1 MRPSPASSGSQ
12 AGDACTRSG
21 VRGLAFISED
31 DRHRPVSVLALGPKT
46 ARLQQYGFRDVGAVL
61 DDALAD
67 FPRMRAL
74 PALGHRSLAHLRERI
89 GALITSADEAG
100 RVDWSAWERICGLS
114 GEDDG
119 PLPEFS
125 ESDRAV
131 GIERLHL
138 GVRAERI
145 RAGGLTTLGCLADD
159 HAAGFVRLTR
169 APRLGEGAAALVRRR
184 LRSLSAFRDDRGDVD
199 WEAFGALC
207 RGETDPAAPQM
218 ADRTGEGGVPRTPP
232 ASAIEASGVVARPA
246 GAAGAPDGREPTTV
260 HSTAGILA
268 PDQRDLSMTCLA
280 LGRKTDRLAAGGL
293 GTLGDLAD
301 DAEAGWIRLGKICG
315 VGRSAIQLV
324 EERLGIAVSCADPQG
339 VVDWRAF
346 RLLSGLQAPDV
357 EPPPLPEASRQRL
370 VRRLHLGVRA
380 RRLAEAGIL
389 TVGDLLEDEA
399 RGFAQ
404 VDAAPWLG
412 GKAVDLMRR
421 RLRMLRLCRT
431 DDGEVDWDLFD
442 ALCTGRV
449 VTPPALPEGEPAPAP
464 QPLRPFS
471 EAARSRPV
479 ETLRLGP
486 KAKYLRQAG
495 LRTVGRLLR
504 PDVQMGLSR
513 LPGIGRNTA
522 DVVRSRLADLAA
534 SLDENGD
541 PDWDGVA
548 ASWGFPLAPD
558 RPLETG
564 LAFVEAIPETIGR
577 WTEAHEEE
585 ADRLIL
591 RLRLGRE
598 RQARATLEELG
609 QRIGVTR
616 ERIRQRQRKLLG
628 GLGAALLDD
637 DQSLSPVQFSDDFRR
652 WWRTAAEVLSTS
664 TTLVWP
670 AFVSALERAWG
681 VPAARLADVLP
692 YALAVLTD
700 EGQVVAPRHPLP
712 QRLLEPLP
720 PGLLRRPL
728 RSFPVGRAC
737 RDLEAA
743 NIASFGGLLLAAIE
757 NRLPQG
763 RSGEVAA
770 RLLAG
775 VATSLSE
782 SEETD
787 PVRLAAALSLPLLP
801 EDLTPD
807 PVAFLSAFN
816 PAVQA
821 AVHRGQM
828 PGRAPE
834 IWTLRTSR
842 PADGRPTLEQT
853 ATMLGTGGPS
863 IKREESVMLSLLNA
877 QLVHGDQSRAG
888 VIWRPD
894 FLARTGE
901 AVAEWQASGGEFE
914 AFVQRLATRW
924 EMDAGRLRQMVPGLW
939 AVLSL
944 YPAGRRRRME
954 RPLMERK
961 TPTAVDHPEVQGLI
975 VLRGFRRVH

>member
-1 MRPSPASSGSQ
+1 MQRL
-12 AGDACTRSG
+12 T
-21 VRGLAFISED
+21 FISED
-31 DRHRPVSVLALGPKT
+31 ARRRPVSVLALGPKT
-46 ARLQQYGFRDVGAVL
+46 ARLQQYGFRDVGAVF

-67 FPRMRAL
+67 FPRLRAL
-74 PALGHRSLAHLRERI
+74 PALGHRSLAQLRERI

-100 RVDWSAWERICGLS
+100 RVDWSAWERMCGLA

-119 PLPEFS
+119 PLPEFC

-131 GIERLHL
+131 GLERLHL

-145 RAGGLTTLGCLADD
+145 RAGGLTTLGSLADD
-159 HAAGFVRLTR
+159 HADGFVRLTR

-184 LRSLSAFRDDRGDVD
+184 LRSLAAFRDGRGDVD
-199 WEAFGALC
+199 WEAFEALC
-207 RGETDPAAPQM
+207 RGEADAAAPQIK
-218 ADRTGEGGVPRTPP
+218 DRTGEGGVPKTPP
-232 ASAIEASGVVARPA
+232 ESRLEAAQGVNRPYGGA
-246 GAAGAPDGREPTTV
+246 GAADGGEPTTAR
-260 HSTAGILA
+260 SAARRLA
-268 PDQRDLSMTCLA
+268 PDQRDLSITCLA

-293 GTLGDLAD
+293 GTLGDVAD
-301 DAEAGWIRLGKICG
+301 DAETGWIRLGRIGG

-324 EERLGIAVSCADPQG
+324 EERLGIALSCADPQG

-357 EPPPLPEASRQRL
+357 EPAPLPDASRQRL
-370 VRRLHLGVRA
+370 VRRLHLGARA
-380 RRLAEAGIL
+380 PRLAEAGIL
-389 TVGDLLEDEA
+389 TLGELLEDEA
-399 RGFAQ
+399 RGFER

-412 GKAVDLMRR
+412 RQAVDLVQR
-421 RLRMLRLCRT
+421 RLRMLRLCRI

-449 VTPPALPEGEPAPAP
+449 VMPPALPEAKPAPPP

-479 ETLRLGP
+479 ESLRLGP

-513 LPGIGRNTA
+513 LPGVGRTTA

-548 ASWGFPLAPD
+548 ASWGFPLVPN

-564 LAFVEAIPETIGR
+564 LAFVEAIPETIAR

-616 ERIRQRQRKLLG
+616 ERIRQRQRKLLN

-637 DQSLSPVQFSDDFRR
+637 DQSLSPIQFSTDFRR

-681 VPAARLADVLP
+681 VPAAKLADVLP

-720 PGLLRRPL
+720 PSLLRRPL

-737 RDLEAA
+737 RDLEAG
-743 NIASFGGLLLAAIE
+743 NIASFGGLLLAAME

-763 RSGEVAA
+763 RSGEAAA

-775 VATSLSE
+775 VATSLSDAG
-782 SEETD
+782 ETD

-801 EDLTPD
+801 DDPTPD
-807 PVAFLSAFN
+807 PVAFLFAFN
-816 PAVQA
+816 PAVRA
-821 AVHRGQM
+821 AAHHGQM

-842 PADGRPTLEQT
+842 PADGRPTLDQT
-853 ATMLGTGGPS
+853 ATMLATGGPS
-863 IKREESVMLSLLNA
+863 IKREETVMLSLLNA
-877 QLVHGDQSRAG
+877 QLVHRDQSRAG

-894 FLARTGE
+894 FLAWTDE
-901 AVAEWQASGGEFE
+901 AATEWQASDGDFE
-914 AFVQRLATRW
+914 AFVHRLATRW
-924 EMDAGRLRQMVPGLW
+924 EMDAGQLRPAVAGLW

-944 YPAGRRRRME
+944 YPAGRRRRKERPPME
-954 RPLMERK
+954 RE
-961 TPTAVDHPEVQGLI
+961 TPTAVDQPEIQGLI